1 MGGVKK
7 KSKSSPR
14 RAVSFI
20 SYYQIS
26 ISGWFE
32 KKNSGKK
39 KAVATTTTTRSTC
52 DWSEIL
58 TKAKGSERKKE
69 IRNEFIIILG

>member
-39 KAVATTTTTRSTC
+39 KAVATTTRSTC
-52 DWSEIL
+52 DWSAEIL
-58 TKAKGSERKKE
+58 TKSKGSERKKE

>member
-39 KAVATTTTTRSTC
+39 KAVATTTTRSTC

>member
-39 KAVATTTTTRSTC
+39 KAVATTTRSTC

>member
-32 KKNSGKK
+32 KKIPVKK
-39 KAVATTTTTRSTC
+39 KAVATTTRSTC

>member
-32 KKNSGKK
+32 KKIPVKK
-39 KAVATTTTTRSTC
+39 KAVATTTRSTC
-52 DWSEIL
+52 DWSAEIL